1 MKKRTFKQIAAIMN
15 RFVLPWDIDPS
26 ETGSQPKEIVC
37 IGGITSDLGVLYEDG
52 RWTAVTFRRADCRI
66 EGVNNG
72 FNVNARRFAFVVAK
86 LGLINQA
93 EATDFAAA
101 LYNSDREQ
109 VGATK
114 VNEAVKVL
122 RDAGYKVQ
130 APRHKV

>member
-1 MKKRTFKQIAAIMN
+1 MKRRTFKQIAAIMN
-15 RFVLPWDIDPS
+15 RFVLPWDVDPG
-26 ETGSQPKEIVC
+26 ETGSQPKAVVC
-37 IGGITSDLGVLYEDG
+37 IGGITSDLGLLYEDD

-86 LGLINQA
+86 LGMITQD

-101 LYNSDREQ
+101 LYSSDREQ